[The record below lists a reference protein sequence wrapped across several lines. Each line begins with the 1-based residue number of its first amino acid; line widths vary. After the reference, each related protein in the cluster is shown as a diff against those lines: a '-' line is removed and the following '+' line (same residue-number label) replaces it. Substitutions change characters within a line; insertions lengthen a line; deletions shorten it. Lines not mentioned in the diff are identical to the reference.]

1 MDWAT
6 FGLSRRPFRPTPDTA
21 SYVPTAG
28 QDVAFAAVM
37 RAFTDG
43 DAAASVRGEPGTGKT
58 LLGLRFLEALPVAT
72 KRVILHAPPDTR
84 AVDLLQAVL
93 FDLGQPYQ
101 GLSEQEL
108 RLAVHGELLNG
119 LAVGKCVVLLV
130 DEAHHLTPE
139 AGEELRLLG
148 NLESKDAKAVFVLLL
163 GQPGE
168 ERLSAAF
175 RQRVAVRKPLVSL
188 DREESVRFVRHQL
201 RECGGRPEWLIDDE
215 ALHLLADHTGGIPR
229 VLNRA
234 AALAFEVAANAGQKH
249 ADAEAVLEALDQL
262 ELASAEMTTPAVLPL
277 TPPAEPKPP
286 AKKTK
291 RKTA

>member
-21 SYVPTAG
+21 AYVPTTG
-28 QDVAFAAVM
+28 HDVAFAAVM
-37 RAFTDG
+37 RAFVDG

-58 LLGLRFLEALPVAT
+58 LLGLRFLEALPADT
-72 KRVILHAPPDTR
+72 KRVILHAPPETR
-84 AVDLLQAVL
+84 AIDLLQAVL

-119 LAVGKCVVLLV
+119 LAAGKCVVLLV

-148 NLESKDAKAVFVLLL
+148 NLESKDAKAVFALLL

-188 DREESVRFVRHQL
+188 DRDESVRFVRHQL

-215 ALHLLADHTGGIPR
+215 ALHLLGDHTGGIPR

-262 ELASAEMTTPAVLPL
+262 GLASAEVAPAVLPL
-277 TPPAEPKPP
+277 VPPPEPKP
-286 AKKTK
+286 KKTR